1 MAACYLTQER
11 DFNNGL
17 YLLRS
22 QCLQPKDCG
31 NIVCHGHFECPPW
44 QFFRDNSVPL
54 LHTAT
59 FGHWWLFMEYCLIL
73 LACTTR
79 CRTRFPSSPHL
90 LCPWKC
96 QAPLGWTM
104 FYVPS
109 LPKSSPDPW
118 AKSFKKWD
126 FSLYYQTGV
135 RTRTPRSEECGKG
148 RRGWPP
154 VCETTPYQLL
164 QTLARF
170 GETTSEFVLVLLGK
184 LQSLGFGKASNILQM
199 SCLSI
204 YKTLQSP
211 VFSKRGAGHT
221 HTPSPSI
228 SLSYKTSHSGFSVVI
243 LAWTFKRILE

>member
-1 MAACYLTQER
+1 MDIL
-11 DFNNGL
+11 NVHL
-17 YLLRS
+17 
-22 QCLQPKDCG
+22 
-31 NIVCHGHFECPPW
+31 
-44 QFFRDNSVPL
+44 DNSLGTTQCRYSTRPPL
-54 LHTAT
+54 DIGGCLWHTAS
-59 FGHWWLFMEYCLIL
+59 FSWRVPQGAGPVSLQAHVSFVPGSARLPWAGPCFMCL
-73 LACTTR
+73 
-79 CRTRFPSSPHL
+79 PSQSP
-90 LCPWKC
+90 P
-96 QAPLGWTM
+96 
-104 FYVPS
+104 
-109 LPKSSPDPW
+109 PDPW

-135 RTRTPRSEECGKG
+135 RTRTPRSEACGKG
-148 RRGWPP
+148 RRDWPP

-184 LQSLGFGKASNILQM
+184 LQSLGFGKASNILQT